1 MVTAVLNDTDLRRR
15 AWEAASQVVDP
26 EIPVL
31 TIADLGVLRDV
42 QVHDGRVE
50 VAITPTY
57 SGCPAMNMIALE
69 IELALERA
77 GIARPTVRTVLSP
90 AWTTDWMSEDGRNKL
105 RAYGIAPPQASNS
118 RRALFGEQQVAC
130 PQCGSQNTELLSEFG
145 STSCKALWRCKAAAN
160 RSIIS
165 SVIEVLHAV
174 IASAAKQSIKPQR
187 KGGLLR
193 CARAARNDGEETL
206 MSHAPRFHRLA
217 VNDLRREAADAVS
230 MTFAIPKE
238 LEDDYGFT
246 PGQYLTLRTT
256 MDGEEV
262 RRSYSICSG
271 PDDGELRIAV
281 KKVDGGAFSNWA
293 ADELKPGDELDVMTP
308 TGRFGIAHAPDEARI
323 YVGFAAGSGIT
334 PILSIVKGVLAREP
348 NSRFF
353 LFYGNRSTSG
363 MLFLEELEEL
373 KDRFMQRLSLF
384 HVISG
389 EEQDI
394 PILHG
399 RLDGEKVRVLLRS
412 LVPAA
417 SVDHVFICGPM
428 GMSEDIEATCREIG
442 IAEDRIHVERFVSE
456 FGGKPRPKKIIEAS
470 APPKAMASL
479 IIDGKRREVP
489 VAEEE
494 SILDAA
500 LRAGM
505 DLPFACKGGMCST
518 CRAKLVE
525 GDAQMEVNYSLEPWE
540 LKAGFILTCQAR
552 PCSDKV
558 VVDYD
563 HV

>member
-1 MVTAVLNDTDLRRR
+1 M
-15 AWEAASQVVDP
+15 
-26 EIPVL
+26 
-31 TIADLGVLRDV
+31 
-42 QVHDGRVE
+42 
-50 VAITPTY
+50 
-57 SGCPAMNMIALE
+57 
-69 IELALERA
+69 
-77 GIARPTVRTVLSP
+77 
-90 AWTTDWMSEDGRNKL
+90 TT
-105 RAYGIAPPQASNS
+105 
-118 RRALFGEQQVAC
+118 
-130 PQCGSQNTELLSEFG
+130 
-145 STSCKALWRCKAAAN
+145 
-160 RSIIS
+160 
-165 SVIEVLHAV
+165 
-174 IASAAKQSIKPQR
+174 
-187 KGGLLR
+187 
-193 CARAARNDGEETL
+193 
-206 MSHAPRFHRLA
+206 PRFHRLA
-217 VNDLRREAADAVS
+217 VNDLRRETADAIS
-230 MTFAIPKE
+230 MTFAIPSE
-238 LEDDYGFT
+238 LASDYSFL

-293 ADELKPGDELDVMTP
+293 AEELKAGDELDVMTP
-308 TGRFGIAHAPDEARI
+308 TGRFGVAHAPDQARL

-334 PILSIVKGVLAREP
+334 PILSIIKGVLAREP
-348 NSRFF
+348 QSRFF
-353 LFYGNRSTSG
+353 LFYGNRTADG

-373 KDRFMQRLSLF
+373 KDRFLQRLSLF

-394 PILHG
+394 QILHG
-399 RLDGEKVRVLLRS
+399 RLDGDKVRVLLRS

-417 SVDHVFICGPM
+417 YVDHVFICGPI
-428 GMSEDIEATCREIG
+428 GMSEDIEATCRAIG
-442 IAEDRIHVERFVSE
+442 IADEKIHVERFVSE
-456 FGGKPRPKKIIEAS
+456 FGGKPRPKNAVEPG

-489 VAEEE
+489 VAEGEA
-494 SILDAA
+494 ILDAA
-500 LRAGM
+500 LRAGV

-525 GDAQMEVNYSLEPWE
+525 GEAQMEVNYSLEPWE

>member
-1 MVTAVLNDTDLRRR
+1 
-15 AWEAASQVVDP
+15 
-26 EIPVL
+26 
-31 TIADLGVLRDV
+31 
-42 QVHDGRVE
+42 
-50 VAITPTY
+50 
-57 SGCPAMNMIALE
+57 
-69 IELALERA
+69 
-77 GIARPTVRTVLSP
+77 
-90 AWTTDWMSEDGRNKL
+90 
-105 RAYGIAPPQASNS
+105 
-118 RRALFGEQQVAC
+118 
-130 PQCGSQNTELLSEFG
+130 
-145 STSCKALWRCKAAAN
+145 
-160 RSIIS
+160 
-165 SVIEVLHAV
+165 
-174 IASAAKQSIKPQR
+174 
-187 KGGLLR
+187 
-193 CARAARNDGEETL
+193 
-206 MSHAPRFHRLA
+206 MSHVPKFHRLA
-217 VNDLRREAADAVS
+217 VNDLRRESADAVS
-230 MTFAIPKE
+230 LTFAIPDA
-238 LEDDYGFT
+238 LAADYRFA

-281 KKVDGGAFSNWA
+281 KKVDGGAFSSWA

-308 TGRFGIAHAPDEARI
+308 TGRFGVAPAPDEARV

-417 SVDHVFICGPM
+417 SVDHVFICGPS
-428 GMSEDIEATCREIG
+428 GMSEDIEATCRDIG
-442 IAEDRIHVERFVSE
+442 IAEEKIHVERFVSGL
-456 FGGKPRPKKIIEAS
+456 GGKPRPKKAVAID
-470 APPKAMASL
+470 APPKAIASL
-479 IIDGKRREVP
+479 IIDGKRRDVP
-489 VAEEE
+489 VAEDEA
-494 SILDAA
+494 ILDAA
-500 LRAGM
+500 LRAGI

-525 GDAQMEVNYSLEPWE
+525 GEAPMDINYSLEPWE
-540 LKAGFILTCQAR
+540 LKAGFVLTCQAKPSSER
-552 PCSDKV
+552 V

>member
-1 MVTAVLNDTDLRRR
+1 M
-15 AWEAASQVVDP
+15 S
-26 EIPVL
+26 L
-31 TIADLGVLRDV
+31 T
-42 QVHDGRVE
+42 
-50 VAITPTY
+50 
-57 SGCPAMNMIALE
+57 
-69 IELALERA
+69 
-77 GIARPTVRTVLSP
+77 
-90 AWTTDWMSEDGRNKL
+90 
-105 RAYGIAPPQASNS
+105 
-118 RRALFGEQQVAC
+118 
-130 PQCGSQNTELLSEFG
+130 
-145 STSCKALWRCKAAAN
+145 
-160 RSIIS
+160 
-165 SVIEVLHAV
+165 
-174 IASAAKQSIKPQR
+174 
-187 KGGLLR
+187 
-193 CARAARNDGEETL
+193 
-206 MSHAPRFHRLA
+206 PRFHRLA
-217 VNDLRREAADAVS
+217 VNDLRRETPDAVS
-230 MTFAIPKE
+230 LTFAIPKE
-238 LEDDYGFT
+238 LSGDYSFA

-256 MDGEEV
+256 MDGEEI

-293 ADELKPGDELDVMTP
+293 ADELKAGDELDVMTP
-308 TGRFGIAHAPDEARI
+308 TGRFGVVHAPDHARV

-348 NSRFF
+348 DSRFF
-353 LFYGNRSTSG
+353 LFYGNRLTSG

-373 KDRFMQRLSLF
+373 KDRFMQRFSLF

-399 RLDGEKVRVLLRS
+399 RLDGAKVKVLLRS

-417 SVDHVFICGPM
+417 SVDHVFVCGPT
-428 GMSEDIEATCREIG
+428 GMSEDIEATCRDIG
-442 IAEDRIHVERFVSE
+442 IADDRIHVERFVSE
-456 FGGKPRPKKIIEAS
+456 FGGKPRAKKIVPVD
-470 APPKAMASL
+470 APPKAMAAL

-489 VAEEE
+489 VAEGEA
-494 SILDAA
+494 ILDAA

-525 GDAQMEVNYSLEPWE
+525 GDAEMEVNYSLEPWE

-552 PCSDKV
+552 PCSEKV

>member
-1 MVTAVLNDTDLRRR
+1 
-15 AWEAASQVVDP
+15 
-26 EIPVL
+26 
-31 TIADLGVLRDV
+31 
-42 QVHDGRVE
+42 
-50 VAITPTY
+50 
-57 SGCPAMNMIALE
+57 
-69 IELALERA
+69 
-77 GIARPTVRTVLSP
+77 
-90 AWTTDWMSEDGRNKL
+90 MSL
-105 RAYGIAPPQASNS
+105 
-118 RRALFGEQQVAC
+118 
-130 PQCGSQNTELLSEFG
+130 
-145 STSCKALWRCKAAAN
+145 
-160 RSIIS
+160 
-165 SVIEVLHAV
+165 
-174 IASAAKQSIKPQR
+174 
-187 KGGLLR
+187 
-193 CARAARNDGEETL
+193 
-206 MSHAPRFHRLA
+206 APRFHRLA
-217 VNDLRREAADAVS
+217 VSDLRREAPDAVS
-230 MTFAIPKE
+230 LTFAIPKE
-238 LEDDYGFT
+238 LSDDYGFM

-281 KKVDGGAFSNWA
+281 KKVDGGAFSSWA
-293 ADELKPGDELDVMTP
+293 ADDLKCGDQLDVMTP
-308 TGRFGIAHAPDEARI
+308 TGRFGVTHMPDAARV
-323 YVGFAAGSGIT
+323 YAGFAAGSGIT

-417 SVDHVFICGPM
+417 SVDHVFICGPA
-428 GMSEDIEATCREIG
+428 GMSEDVEATCRELG

-456 FGGKPRPKKIIEAS
+456 FGGKPRPRKVIPAS
-470 APPKAMASL
+470 APPKALAAL
-479 IIDGKRREVP
+479 VIDGKRREVP
-489 VAEEE
+489 VAEDE

-525 GDAQMEVNYSLEPWE
+525 GEAQMEVNYSLEPWE

-552 PCSDKV
+552 PVSDKV

>member
-1 MVTAVLNDTDLRRR
+1 M
-15 AWEAASQVVDP
+15 SS
-26 EIPVL
+26 L
-31 TIADLGVLRDV
+31 T
-42 QVHDGRVE
+42 
-50 VAITPTY
+50 
-57 SGCPAMNMIALE
+57 
-69 IELALERA
+69 
-77 GIARPTVRTVLSP
+77 
-90 AWTTDWMSEDGRNKL
+90 
-105 RAYGIAPPQASNS
+105 
-118 RRALFGEQQVAC
+118 
-130 PQCGSQNTELLSEFG
+130 
-145 STSCKALWRCKAAAN
+145 
-160 RSIIS
+160 
-165 SVIEVLHAV
+165 
-174 IASAAKQSIKPQR
+174 
-187 KGGLLR
+187 
-193 CARAARNDGEETL
+193 
-206 MSHAPRFHRLA
+206 PRFHRLA

-230 MTFAIPKE
+230 MTFAIPKN
-238 LEDDYGFT
+238 LADDYSFT

-293 ADELKPGDELDVMTP
+293 ADELKSGDELDVMTP
-308 TGRFGIAHAPDEARI
+308 TGRFGVAPGPEQARI
-323 YVGFAAGSGIT
+323 HVGFAAGSGIT
-334 PILSIVKGVLAREP
+334 PVLSIARGVLAREP
-348 NSRFF
+348 DSRFF
-353 LFYGNRSTSG
+353 LFYGNRSTEG
-363 MLFLEELEEL
+363 MLFREALEEL
-373 KDRFMQRLSLF
+373 KDRFMQRFSVF

-412 LVPAA
+412 LVSA
-417 SVDHVFICGPM
+417 SDVDHVFVCGPS
-428 GMSEDIEATCREIG
+428 GMSEDIEATCRDIG
-442 IAEDRIHVERFVSE
+442 IAEERIHVERFVSE
-456 FGGKPRPKKIIEAS
+456 FGGKPRAKKIVEAS

-489 VAEEE
+489 VAEDE

-518 CRAKLVE
+518 CRANLVE
-525 GDAQMEVNYSLEPWE
+525 GEARMEVNYSLEPWE

-552 PCSDKV
+552 PVSDSV